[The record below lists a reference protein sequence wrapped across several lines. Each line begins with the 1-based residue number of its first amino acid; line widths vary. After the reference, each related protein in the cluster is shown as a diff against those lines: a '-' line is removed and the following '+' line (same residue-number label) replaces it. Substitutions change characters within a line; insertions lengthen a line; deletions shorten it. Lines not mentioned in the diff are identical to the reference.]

1 LPSEKLIIE
10 IDGGIQENQKEYDS
24 DRSAILTNMG
34 YGIIRFENMDVFE
47 RWDHIEKTIMDIL
60 TTE

>member
-1 LPSEKLIIE
+1 
-10 IDGGIQENQKEYDS
+10 
-24 DRSAILTNMG
+24 MG

-60 TTE
+60 TTEQ